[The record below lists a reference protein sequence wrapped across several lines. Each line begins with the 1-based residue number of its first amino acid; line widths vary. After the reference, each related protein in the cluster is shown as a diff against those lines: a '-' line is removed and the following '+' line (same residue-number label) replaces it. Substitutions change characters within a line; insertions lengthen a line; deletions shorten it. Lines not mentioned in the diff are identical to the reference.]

1 MVLWGTDTLKSE
13 GGPIAQAMALM
24 GALPRFDSFGRLA
37 GAALKPLVELGRP
50 RIDVMVTL
58 SGIFRDLLPLQ
69 TRMLAEAA
77 WLCALAEE
85 PAELNFVRKHALAVA
100 SETGCTLEEAALRV
114 FSNAEGAYGGHV
126 NQLIE
131 SGAWTEEE
139 ELSNMFTTRKCFAH
153 ARTGHTS
160 AQSNVMKA
168 LLKRVDLAY
177 QNLESVEL
185 GVTTV
190 DHYFDSLG
198 GISRAAKQ
206 ASGAEIPIYI
216 GDQTRGRGQVRTLA
230 EQVALEIRTRALN
243 PKWYEGM
250 LKHGHEGVRHIEC
263 HLTNTVGWSATTGQV
278 APWVYQQFT
287 ETFVLDEVM
296 RRRLSDLNPKAA
308 AKVVHRLIEAHK
320 RNFWKPDAATREAL
334 ENAGEELE
342 DRLEGIGME
351 AAA

>member
-1 MVLWGTDTLKSE
+1 
-13 GGPIAQAMALM
+13 M
-24 GALPRFDSFGRLA
+24 GARPRFDSFGRLC
-37 GAALKPLVELGRP
+37 GAALIPLTELKRP

-69 TRMLAEAA
+69 TKMLAEAA
-77 WLCALAEE
+77 YLAASADEAPE
-85 PAELNFVRKHALAVA
+85 MNYIRKHTLAHMEAEGCSFETA
-100 SETGCTLEEAALRV
+100 SLRV
-114 FSNAEGAYGGHV
+114 FSNADGAYGGHV
-126 NQLIE
+126 NQLID
-131 SGAWTEEE
+131 SGAWTEEA
-139 ELSNMFTTRKCFAH
+139 ELAEMFTKRKCFAH
-153 ARTGHTS
+153 ARNGAST
-160 AQSNVMKA
+160 AQPKMMASV
-168 LLKRVDLAY
+168 LKGVDLAY

-206 ASGAEIPIYI
+206 AGGRDIPIYI

-230 EQVALEIRTRALN
+230 EQVAIETRTRALN

-278 APWVYQQFT
+278 QPWVYQQFT
-287 ETFVLDEVM
+287 QTYVLDAAM
-296 RRRLSDLNPKAA
+296 RERLAALNPKAA
-308 AKVVHRLIEAHK
+308 AKVVSRLLEAH
-320 RNFWKPDAATREAL
+320 RREFWSPDAATLEAL
-334 ENAGEELE
+334 QRAGEDLE

-351 AAA
+351 VAA